1 MAKLNLRPV
10 PMQEGG
16 LLNGIRA
23 DTTQPVTLEQRN
35 APIIDIIG
43 SQAAAPVLPAGAT
56 FVGEGQTA
64 QPLEFQQT
72 PQITD
77 APAVSTPS
85 IAQAPATQITP
96 TTAPTIETAQRA
108 APAGV
113 MDAATLAAPTQV
125 IDAPQRG
132 VSEQAIPVAAVQDLQ
147 EQATVQYQLSELY
160 KSIEDGK
167 PLPAWA
173 SGAARGASQ
182 VMQQRGLGSSSMAAA
197 AIAQS
202 VLESAIPIAAADA
215 QSYKQIQL
223 QNLSNQQ
230 QAALAKAATFAQMDT
245 ENLNA
250 RLTSAVNNARN
261 FLTIDTQNLSNQQNS
276 NTISYQAKIQELFTD
291 QAQENATRQLNAKNQ
306 IQVEEFFAQLGV
318 QVDEANANRSV
329 AIDQFNVGQE
339 RAVEEFNTKIQ
350 DSRDKFNATMTAQID
365 ASNALWR
372 RTVNTRNTALQNEV
386 NRVNAQ
392 TLLGL
397 STAAQNQLWQQYRD
411 EAAWL
416 VGTTEAKLD
425 RAHQFALL
433 SQRADLAADA
443 SYANSF
449 GQALGA
455 VGQFALESIFG
466 LG

>member
-1 MAKLNLRPV
+1 MARLKLKPL

-16 LLNGIRA
+16 GVE
-23 DTTQPVTLEQRN
+23 DRN
-35 APIIDIIG
+35 RPIIDIIG
-43 SQAAAPVLPAGAT
+43 SQAVAPVLPAGAT

-64 QPLEFQQT
+64 QAEEFQQI

-77 APAVSTPS
+77 LAPVSTPS
-85 IAQAPATQITP
+85 ITQAPQVQITP
-96 TTAPTIETAQRA
+96 TTAPTVETAQRA

-160 KSIEDGK
+160 KSIEEGK

-202 VLESAIPIAAADA
+202 VLESAIPIAQADA
-215 QSYKQIQL
+215 QSYRQIQL

-261 FLTIDTQNLSNQQNS
+261 FLTIDTQNLTNQQSSNQI
-276 NTISYQAKIQELFTD
+276 TYQAKIQELFTD

-306 IQVEEFFAQLGV
+306 IQVEQFFASLGA
-318 QVDEANANRSV
+318 QVDEANVTRSV
-329 AIDQFNVGQE
+329 AIDQFNVGQK

-350 DSRDKFNATMTAQID
+350 DARDRFNANMTAQID

-372 RTVNTRNTALQNEV
+372 RTINTRNTALQNEV

-416 VGTTEAKLD
+416 VGTTESKLD

-433 SQRADLAADA
+433 SQRADLAADV

-449 GQALGA
+449 QEVIGA
-455 VGQFALESIFG
+455 AGTFALNAIFG
-466 LG
+466 

>member
-1 MAKLNLRPV
+1 MARLKLKPL

-16 LLNGIRA
+16 GVE
-23 DTTQPVTLEQRN
+23 DRN
-35 APIIDIIG
+35 RPIIDIIG
-43 SQAAAPVLPAGAT
+43 SQAVAPVLPAGAT

-64 QPLEFQQT
+64 QAEEFQQI

-77 APAVSTPS
+77 LAPVSTPS
-85 IAQAPATQITP
+85 ITQAPQVQITP

-160 KSIEDGK
+160 KSIEEGK

-202 VLESAIPIAAADA
+202 VLESAIPIAQADA
-215 QSYKQIQL
+215 QSYRQIQL

-250 RLTSAVNNARN
+250 RLTAAVNNAKN

-276 NTISYQAKIQELFTD
+276 NQISYQAKVQELFTD

-306 IQVEEFFAQLGV
+306 IQVEQFFASLGA
-318 QVDEANANRSV
+318 QVDEANVTRSV
-329 AIDQFNVGQE
+329 AIDQFNVGQK

-350 DSRDKFNATMTAQID
+350 DARDRFNANMTAQID

-372 RTVNTRNTALQNEV
+372 RTINTRNTALQNEV

-416 VGTTEAKLD
+416 VGTTESKLD

-433 SQRADLAADA
+433 SQRADLAADV

-449 GQALGA
+449 QEVIGA
-455 VGQFALESIFG
+455 AGTFALNAIFG
-466 LG
+466 

>member
-1 MAKLNLRPV
+1 MARLKLKPL

-16 LLNGIRA
+16 GVE
-23 DTTQPVTLEQRN
+23 DRN
-35 APIIDIIG
+35 RPIIDIIG
-43 SQAAAPVLPAGAT
+43 SQAVAPVLPAGAT

-64 QPLEFQQT
+64 QAEEFQQI

-77 APAVSTPS
+77 LAPVSTPS
-85 IAQAPATQITP
+85 ITQAPQVQITP
-96 TTAPTIETAQRA
+96 TTAPTVETAQRA

-160 KSIEDGK
+160 KSIEEGK

-202 VLESAIPIAAADA
+202 VLESAIPIAQADA
-215 QSYKQIQL
+215 QSYRQIQL

-250 RLTSAVNNARN
+250 RLTAAVNNAKN

-276 NTISYQAKIQELFTD
+276 NQISYQAKVQELFTD

-306 IQVEEFFAQLGV
+306 IQVEQFFASLGA
-318 QVDEANANRSV
+318 QVDEANVTRSV
-329 AIDQFNVGQE
+329 AIDQFNVGQK

-350 DSRDKFNATMTAQID
+350 DARDRFNANMTAQID

-372 RTVNTRNTALQNEV
+372 RTINTRNTALQNEV

-416 VGTTEAKLD
+416 VGTTESKLD

-433 SQRADLAADA
+433 SQRADLAADV

-449 GQALGA
+449 QEVIGA
-455 VGQFALESIFG
+455 AGTFALNAIFG
-466 LG
+466 